1 MLDLNFVRNN
11 LELVEEKLRA
21 RGADPAA
28 LLGDFR
34 SLDASRREAI
44 TTAERLKARRN
55 ELSQQIGTLK
65 RELVGLNLA
74 TVGAVVVGVKQA
86 AKQMLENILEGTQID
101 VGSGNP
107 SEEVFGPNA
116 LNDLESK
123 KGQLQAKVEELMEE
137 TRQLKE
143 KLDELDST
151 ATCLDEQMY
160 TALSRIPNLVRD
172 EVPVGKSEADNV
184 TVKLWGDIPSFD
196 FMPKPHW
203 ELGEALGILD
213 LERAAKISGARFA
226 VYMGAGA
233 RLERALISFM
243 LDLHTLKH
251 GYTEVLP
258 PFMVNSKSLF
268 GTGQLPKFAEDLF
281 RCSDTDS
288 EAVARGE
295 FRDNDHWL
303 IPTAEVPVT
312 NLYRDEILDE
322 ARLPIRL
329 TAYTPC
335 FRAEAGAAGKDT
347 RGIIRQHQFQKVE
360 LVKFTRPEDSDA
372 EHERLTRDA
381 EEILEALKLPYRR
394 VLLCA
399 GDTGFSSAKTYDL
412 EVWLPG
418 QQLYRE
424 ISSCSNFEAFQARRA
439 NIRYRANSGKGG
451 PKGKPEFVH
460 TLNGSG
466 LAVGRT
472 WLAIVENYQQADG
485 SVLIPELLQPY
496 MGGLKR
502 ITI

>member
-1 MLDLNFVRNN
+1 AGIPNM
-11 LELVEEKLRA
+11 
-21 RGADPAA
+21 
-28 LLGDFR
+28 
-34 SLDASRREAI
+34 
-44 TTAERLKARRN
+44 
-55 ELSQQIGTLK
+55 
-65 RELVGLNLA
+65 
-74 TVGAVVVGVKQA
+74 
-86 AKQMLENILEGTQID
+86 
-101 VGSGNP
+101 
-107 SEEVFGPNA
+107 PNA
-116 LNDLESK
+116 S
-123 KGQLQAKVEELMEE
+123 
-137 TRQLKE
+137 
-143 KLDELDST
+143 
-151 ATCLDEQMY
+151 
-160 TALSRIPNLVRD
+160 
-172 EVPVGKSEADNV
+172 VPVGKASEDNV
-184 TVKLWGDIPSFD
+184 EVRRWGKPPDFSFTS
-196 FMPKPHW
+196 KPHW

-213 LERAAKISGARFA
+213 LERAAKLSGARFA

-243 LDLHTLKH
+243 LDMHTQRH

-281 RCSDTDS
+281 RCSDADADAAT
-288 EAVARGE
+288 RGE
-295 FRDNDHWL
+295 YKDSDHWL

-322 ARLPIRL
+322 ARLPISL

-360 LVKFTRPEDSDA
+360 LVKFTRPEESGA

-381 EEILEALKLPYRR
+381 EEILEALGLPYRR
-394 VLLCA
+394 VLLCT

-418 QQLYRE
+418 QGLYRE

-439 NIRYRANSGKGG
+439 NIRYRATSGQAAKA
-451 PKGKPEFVH
+451 KPEFVH

-472 WLAIVENYQQADG
+472 WLAILENYQQADG
-485 SVLIPELLQPY
+485 TVLIPEALQPY
-496 MGGLKR
+496 MGGVDR
-502 ITI
+502 IARES